1 MLIPFRLMVH
11 IGIKIRCLQ
20 LLVHFDSVSFFQYLR
35 RILAS
40 LLPICICVADNPIL
54 FVIFLGFWTL
64 VYSGLNVIS
73 IVFDVTGEVVQEP
86 NLGDVRAYPLID
98 CIDVLL
104 REKAFLLAILLSLS
118 LDLCCIKIFTRY
130 GFNAFLYFLRFAF
143 FRVHILRLF
152 HEVDTIVRVNHLI
165 AHFILVDRDSYG
177 LIECAQ

>member
-1 MLIPFRLMVH
+1 MLILFRLMVNTRVEV
-11 IGIKIRCLQ
+11 RCLK
-20 LLVHFDSVSFFQYLR
+20 LLVHFNSVSFCQYLR

-40 LLPICICVADNPIL
+40 LLPVCICVADNSKL

-64 VYSGLNVIS
+64 VDSGLNVIS

-118 LDLCCIKIFTRY
+118 LDLCCIEIFTRY
-130 GFNAFLYFLRFAF
+130 GFNAFLYFIRFAF

-152 HEVDTIVRVNHLI
+152 HEVDTIVRIHHLI
-165 AHFILVDRDSYG
+165 AHVRL
-177 LIECAQ
+177 EN